1 MEYNRD
7 IRIDNL
13 KQIHFIGIGGI
24 GMSGIAALML
34 GLGYKI
40 TGSDMASTEITQAL
54 SKAGAYVYKGH
65 RHKLPAGTQA
75 VVVSSAIRDENPEVV
90 AAIKS
95 GLPVIHRAFMLS
107 RLAGLKKTVTV
118 AGTHGKTTTTSMMAV
133 AFESCGA
140 GATAVVGGIL
150 KNAGSNLQM
159 GGGEYF
165 IAEADESDGSFLDF
179 HPLVTCVTNI
189 DADHLDHYGSL
200 EEIKMAFIRHIY
212 SVPFFGMA
220 VLCSDDPGVRSIL
233 PYIKSPFLTCG
244 INDGADWQARNI
256 EYSEN
261 STEYQVWFKGRLKGN
276 VKLQIPG
283 EHNVRNSLLVI
294 AAAHYLGFSFDK
306 IIEGLARFKGVKRR
320 LDRLGSAGGAEFIDD
335 YGHHPA
341 EIKATLSAV
350 RRMYPDRR
358 IVVLFQPHRYTR
370 TRDLFKEFGES
381 FADADKLF
389 IAPIYSAG
397 ENPIRGI
404 SSDLVIKSAR
414 KNGKNARIYP
424 GILNMLKEIS
434 SGDVFITLGAG
445 DVWKIGME
453 LKMKREMLGAELWKN

>member
-1 MEYNRD
+1 MEYDRN
-7 IRIDNL
+7 IKIDKL
-13 KQIHFIGIGGI
+13 KHIHFIGIGSI

-40 TGSDMASTEITQAL
+40 TGSDLASTEITQAL
-54 SKAGAYVYKGH
+54 AKAGASVYKGH
-65 RHKLPAGTQA
+65 RHRLPAGTQA
-75 VVVSSAIRDENPEVV
+75 VVVSSAIKDDNPEAA
-90 AAIKS
+90 AAIKA
-95 GLPVIHRAFMLS
+95 GLPIIHRAFMLS

-118 AGTHGKTTTTSMMAV
+118 AGTHGKTTTTSMMAA
-133 AFESCGA
+133 AFEACGT

-220 VLCSDDPGVRSIL
+220 AVCADDPGVQSIL
-233 PYIKSPFLTCG
+233 PYIKGPFLTCG

-256 EYSEN
+256 KYSEN
-261 STEYQVWFKGRLKGN
+261 ITEYQAWFKGKLKGN
-276 VKLQIPG
+276 VRLQSPG

-294 AAAHYLGFSFDK
+294 AAAHYLGFPFDK
-306 IIEGLARFKGVKRR
+306 ISEGLAKFKGVKRR

-350 RRMYPDRR
+350 RRMFPGRR

-370 TRDLFKEFGES
+370 TRDLFNEFGSS
-381 FADADKLF
+381 FAEADKLF
-389 IAPIYSAG
+389 VAPIYSAG
-397 ENPIRGI
+397 EAPIKGI
-404 SSDLVIKSAR
+404 SSELIIKSAK
-414 KNGKNARIYP
+414 KNGKAAKMYP
-424 GILNMLKEIS
+424 GILPLLKEIS
-434 SGDVFITLGAG
+434 AGDVFITLGAG

-453 LKMKREMLGAELWKN
+453 LKMKREMLGFDG